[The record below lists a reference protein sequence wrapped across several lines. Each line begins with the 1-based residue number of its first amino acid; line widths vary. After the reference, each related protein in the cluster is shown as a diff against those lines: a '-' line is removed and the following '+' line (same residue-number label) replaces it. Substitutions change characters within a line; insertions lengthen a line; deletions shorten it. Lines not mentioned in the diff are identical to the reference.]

1 MRLKQIDETTRGDHS
16 FISADDECYY
26 FGDYTAG
33 KGWAFS
39 PMNQLI
45 MNLKKDVSLRGTRQ
59 WDYKEQAIRQVGVA
73 FRGVFNPQALP
84 SMTFVPVPPSKA
96 KNDPEYDD
104 RMLRVL
110 QQMAQADRLDIRE
123 LVLQAKST
131 QAAHKSAIRLQPQE
145 LKALYSINE
154 AVAAPAPTSIFI
166 VDDMLTAGCHFRAMK
181 GVLQERYPAAV
192 VRGLFV
198 ARRAIPDADDDFD
211 VIEDD

>member
-123 LVLQAKST
+123 LVLQAKEHASCT
-131 QAAHKSAIRLQPQE
+131 QKRD
-145 LKALYSINE
+145 
-154 AVAAPAPTSIFI
+154 PTS
-166 VDDMLTAGCHFRAMK
+166 TARTEGALLHQRGRRSAGADQHLYRRRYAHCGLPLQSDEGCSAGALPGRCCP
-181 GVLQERYPAAV
+181 GS
-192 VRGLFV
+192 VRCSSCNS
-198 ARRAIPDADDDFD
+198 
-211 VIEDD
+211 